1 METEAGATAPW
12 RSRAAALRGR
22 VSMLAFAALALVGVP
37 RPAAALGEAIY
48 AAIERSELVLGDT
61 NSVVP
66 FFPMAFIAATYHDN
80 TRINGLPAGKDHG
93 PFLLNS
99 ASEMAALPVY
109 VAQRDLFLLGE
120 YASGAHYDFRYSGAV
135 KDTYAFSLVG
145 GWMHQATPNVQY
157 GAFAAPMLV
166 TGFNSD
172 QPNRLETYAG
182 MLVRVRETDN
192 FHWWTGVVYDGD
204 NQHHYVFPYLGLEY
218 QCTPQL
224 ALNLLLPW
232 PGVSYAPSRD
242 WLFGLGAAPA
252 GGSWILDKDGA
263 PAVSMGGVNVG
274 LSVERRLVGQLWL
287 ALMVGETGLQSFRYA
302 DDQGVDFR
310 STVEPTFFTQ
320 ISLNF
325 RPDATA
331 APGAKQ

>member
-1 METEAGATAPW
+1 VT
-12 RSRAAALRGR
+12 
-22 VSMLAFAALALVGVP
+22 ALALAAVALASAP
-37 RPAAALGEAIY
+37 QPAAALGEAIY
-48 AAIERSELVLGDT
+48 EAIERSELVLGDT
-61 NSVVP
+61 NSLVP
-66 FFPMAFIAATYHDN
+66 FFPMAFVSAAYYDN
-80 TRINGLPAGKDHG
+80 TRINGLPAGKDPG
-93 PFLLNS
+93 PFRLNS

-120 YASGAHYDFRYSGAV
+120 YVSGAHYDFRYSGTV
-135 KDTYAFSLVG
+135 KDTYALCLVG
-145 GWMHQATPNVQY
+145 GWMHQATPDVQY

-166 TGFNSD
+166 TGFSPE

-182 MLVRVRETDN
+182 TLVRVRETDN

-224 ALNLLLPW
+224 AVNLLLPW

-310 STVEPTFFTQ
+310 SSVDPTFFTQ

-325 RPDATA
+325 RPDSPGPQA
-331 APGAKQ
+331 AK